1 MNTKYII
8 ISGKGGSGKSTFCNL
23 CSKYERCEEISIV
36 DYVKEIARMCG
47 WNGGKSD
54 NDRKFLSDLKDLLEN
69 YNDSPFISTILK
81 AKVRVENIIFI
92 NAREEKDRERFK
104 SYFGKDAF
112 TLLVKSPKTET
123 KVYSNHADSSSEE
136 GQFDFVVENYG
147 TIEDLE
153 KEAKRIIAEIKKI
166 DN

>member
-1 MNTKYII
+1 MNKKYII

-36 DYVKEIARMCG
+36 DYVKAVARMCG
-47 WNGGKSD
+47 WDGGKSD

-69 YNDSPFISTILK
+69 YNDSPFINTILK
-81 AKVRVENIIFI
+81 ANVRVENIIFI

-104 SYFGKDAF
+104 SYFGKNAF
-112 TLLVKSPKTET
+112 TLLIKNPKTET
-123 KVYSNHADSSSEE
+123 KVYNNHADSSSEE
-136 GQFDFVVENYG
+136 GHFDFIVKNYG

-153 KEAKRIIAEIKKI
+153 KEAKRIIMEIKKL